1 MIDDTIESEQIEEA
15 SAESYEMVAYRAPR
29 GAWDFTEAQRIALSF
44 LIWLNI
50 IVFVVG
56 YLTITGQV
64 SL

>member
-1 MIDDTIESEQIEEA
+1 MSDDTIEFEQTEEA
-15 SAESYEMVAYRAPR
+15 SADGYEMVAYRAPR
-29 GAWDFTEAQRIALSF
+29 GTWDFNEGQRIALSF

-56 YLTITGQV
+56 YLAITGQV

>member
-1 MIDDTIESEQIEEA
+1 MSDEVREVQTYEA
-15 SAESYEMVAYRAPR
+15 IPADGYEVTTYPAPR

-50 IVFVVG
+50 IVIVVG
-56 YLTITGQV
+56 YRALTGHI

>member
-1 MIDDTIESEQIEEA
+1 MTDNTSEFEQREAATADSDQMI
-15 SAESYEMVAYRAPR
+15 AYRAPR
-29 GAWDFTEAQRIALSF
+29 GTWDFTEAQRIALSF